1 MIGTKSVTEAR
12 DCVFDAMVG
21 EHTVRAEAVPARCGG
36 PISRDHA
43 GMSSDKTGEK
53 PVHRK
58 PKVS

>member
-12 DCVFDAMVG
+12 ERACALVG
-21 EHTVRAEAVPARCGG
+21 EHTVRAEAVPARYGG

>member
-1 MIGTKSVTEAR
+1 MDSFFLREECLVGERSMIGRRYA
-12 DCVFDAMVG
+12 
-21 EHTVRAEAVPARCGG
+21 VRHAGRNGSEY
-36 PISRDHA
+36 A